1 MKMKRTADAAQKN
14 SPLAQQKKRSILFYL
29 RDWRLWLL
37 LLPAVIYVFIFS
49 YIPMYGVQ
57 IAFRDYKAKLGIW
70 GSEWVGMKHFIRFFK
85 FPNFKLYMENTLRL
99 GVYGIMMFP
108 VSVIFA
114 LMLNEVRNVKFK
126 KAVQMISYMP
136 YFLST
141 VVVCSMLLLFFDESK
156 GVVNTVIEALGG
168 ERIDFLTVPEYFDDL
183 YVLSNTWQ
191 VMGFGAIIYVAALSN
206 VPQELIEAAKIDG
219 ASRLQVIWHV
229 NIPTILPTIIIMLIF
244 SCGGILSASHEKIL
258 LMQNSLNLSA
268 SQVIS
273 TYTYKIGIQG
283 GQFSYA
289 TAIGLFNNLVNV
301 ALLIIVN
308 KIAKKTSDIS
318 IW

>member
-1 MKMKRTADAAQKN
+1 MKMKRTADVAQEN
-14 SPLAQQKKRSILFYL
+14 SPLAQQKKRSILFFL

>member
-1 MKMKRTADAAQKN
+1 MKIKRTADAAQEN

>member
-1 MKMKRTADAAQKN
+1 MKVLKKDDVVQQGR
-14 SPLAQQKKRSILFYL
+14 PLSAGERKGIGYYL

-37 LLPAVIYVFIFS
+37 LVPAVVYVFIFS

-57 IAFRDYKAKLGIW
+57 IAFRDYTAKAGIW
-70 GSEWVGMKHFIRFFK
+70 GSKWVGMKHFTRFFT

-99 GVYGIMMFP
+99 GIYGLSMFP
-108 VSVIFA
+108 VSIIFA
-114 LMLNEVRNVKFK
+114 LMLNEVRSVKFK

-141 VVVCSMLLLFFDESK
+141 VVVCSMILLFFDENK
-156 GVVNTVIEALGG
+156 GFVNTIIEALGG
-168 ERIDFLTVPEYFDDL
+168 QRVDFLTRPEYFDDM

-191 VMGFGAIIYVAALSN
+191 IMGFGAIIYVAALSN
-206 VPQELIEAAKIDG
+206 VPTELVEAARIDG
-219 ASRLQVIWHV
+219 ASRLQIIWHIY
-229 NIPTILPTIIIMLIF
+229 IPSIMPTIIIMLIF

-258 LMQNSLNLSA
+258 LLQNSLNLSA

-289 TAIGLFNNLVNV
+289 TAIGLFNNIVNV
-301 ALLIIVN
+301 IILTIVN
-308 KIAKKTSDIS
+308 TVAKKTSEIS

>member
-1 MKMKRTADAAQKN
+1 MKIKQESDAQAN
-14 SPLAQQKKRSILFYL
+14 SPLAQKKKRGIAWYL
-29 RDWRLWLL
+29 RDWRLYLL
-37 LLPAVIYVFIFS
+37 LLPAIIYVFIFS

-57 IAFRDYKAKLGIW
+57 IAFRDYTAKAGIW
-70 GSEWVGMKHFIRFFK
+70 GSKWVGMKHFIRFFK
-85 FPNFKLYMENTLRL
+85 FPNFKLYLENTLRL
-99 GVYGIMMFP
+99 GIYGTMMFP

-114 LMLNEVRNVKFK
+114 LMLNEVRNIKFK
-126 KAVQMISYMP
+126 KVVQMVSYMP

-156 GVVNTVIEALGG
+156 GVVNTIIEALGG
-168 ERIDFLTVPEYFDDL
+168 ERIDFITVPEYFDDL

-206 VPQELIEAAKIDG
+206 VPTELVEAAKIDG
-219 ASRLQVIWHV
+219 ASRLQVIWHI
-229 NIPTILPTIIIMLIF
+229 NIPTIMPTIIIMLIF

-273 TYTYKIGIQG
+273 TYTYKIGIQS

-289 TAIGLFNNLVNV
+289 TAIGLFNNIVNV
-301 ALLIIVN
+301 IILVIVN
-308 KIAKKTSDIS
+308 TIAKKTSEIS

>member
-1 MKMKRTADAAQKN
+1 MKMKRTADVAQEN
-14 SPLAQQKKRSILFYL
+14 SPLAQQKKRSILFFL

-37 LLPAVIYVFIFS
+37 LLPAVNYVFIFS

>member
-1 MKMKRTADAAQKN
+1 MKRKQSSAPQGS
-14 SPLAQQKKRSILFYL
+14 SPLTQKKKHGIAWYL

-37 LLPAVIYVFIFS
+37 VLPAVVYVFIFS

-57 IAFRDYKAKLGIW
+57 IAFRDYSAKAGIW
-70 GSEWVGMKHFIRFFK
+70 GSEWVGLKHFIRFFK
-85 FPNFKLYMENTLRL
+85 FPNFTLYLKNTLRL
-99 GVYGIMMFP
+99 GIYSTMMFP

-126 KAVQMISYMP
+126 KVVQMVSYMP

-168 ERIDFLTVPEYFDDL
+168 ERIDFLTIPEYFDDL
-183 YVLSNTWQ
+183 YVLSNVWQ

-206 VPQELIEAAKIDG
+206 VPPELVEAAKIDG
-219 ASRLQVIWHV
+219 ASRLQVIWHI
-229 NIPTILPTIIIMLIF
+229 NIPSIMPTIIIMLIF

-289 TAIGLFNNLVNV
+289 TAIGLFNNIVNV
-301 ALLIIVN
+301 IILVIVN
-308 KIAKKTSDIS
+308 KIAKKASDIS

>member
-1 MKMKRTADAAQKN
+1 MKEKNKEAAVQPD
-14 SPLAQQKKRSILFYL
+14 SPLRPKSKKGLGFYL

-57 IAFRDYKAKLGIW
+57 IAFRDYTAKAGIW
-70 GSEWVGMKHFIRFFK
+70 GSKWVGLKHFIRFFN

-99 GVYGIMMFP
+99 GIYGLSMFP
-108 VSVIFA
+108 VSIIFA
-114 LMLNEVRNVKFK
+114 LMLNEVRSVKFK

-141 VVVCSMLLLFFDESK
+141 VVVCSMILLFFDENK
-156 GVVNTVIEALGG
+156 GFVNTIIEFLGG
-168 ERIDFLTVPEYFDDL
+168 QRIDFLTRPEFFDDI

-191 VMGFGAIIYVAALSN
+191 IMGFGAIIYVAALSN
-206 VPQELIEAAKIDG
+206 VPTELVEAARIDG
-219 ASRLQVIWHV
+219 ASRLQIIWH
-229 NIPTILPTIIIMLIF
+229 IYLPSIMPTIIIMLIF

-258 LMQNSLNLSA
+258 LLQNSLNLSA

-273 TYTYKIGIQG
+273 TYTYKIGIQS

-289 TAIGLFNNLVNV
+289 TAIGLFNNIVNV
-301 ALLIIVN
+301 IILAIVN
-308 KIAKKTSDIS
+308 TIAKKTSEIS